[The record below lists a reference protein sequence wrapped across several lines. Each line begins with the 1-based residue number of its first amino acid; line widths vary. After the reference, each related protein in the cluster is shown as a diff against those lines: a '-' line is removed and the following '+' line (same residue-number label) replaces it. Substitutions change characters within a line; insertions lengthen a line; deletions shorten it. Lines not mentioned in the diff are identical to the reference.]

1 MFSAIRA
8 PIAISTSRQ
17 WYFSTATNG
26 SFSTAEPSARRAS
39 ARANAALNTGDSSTE
54 SRTHSPTSTSTPE
67 SRNGTRHP
75 QDVNAASD
83 SSAVSADS
91 TPVASNWPAG
101 APVCG
106 QDAQNPR
113 RRASPCSDTS
123 STAPP
128 HSPPSANPWTSRS
141 TVSST
146 GAAVPTVACVGS
158 SPIANVA
165 PPIISR
171 LSTSS
176 FLRPSRSP

>member
-8 PIAISTSRQ
+8 PIATSTSRQ
-17 WYFSTATNG
+17 WCLSTATSG
-26 SFSTAEPSARRAS
+26 MRSAGASALRAS
-39 ARANAALNTGDSSTE
+39 ARFSACLNTGDSSTE
-54 SRTHSPTSTSTPE
+54 SRIHRPTITSTPD
-67 SRNGTRHP
+67 SRNGIRQP
-75 QDVNAASD
+75 QAPNADSD
-83 SSAVSADS
+83 STAVSSAS
-91 TPVASNWPAG
+91 TPVASNCPAG

-106 QDAQNPR
+106 HDAQKPR

-128 HSPPSANPWTSRS
+128 HSPPSAKPCTSRS
-141 TVSST
+141 TVSRT
-146 GAAVPTVACVGS
+146 GAMLPMVAWVGS
-158 SPIANVA
+158 RPMAKVA